1 MNRYSIWSWNRRFEV
16 SGAMY
21 SVVPQNVYVMLF
33 EHSINLANTKSQSL
47 IYPSL
52 SSKTFSSFRSLN
64 YCFWHLEIPTGI
76 LDGNNLFSF
85 PWNGKFS
92 SVLWVRLRLGQ
103 IRNTGAYQ
111 VEMGEAVHEQLKPL
125 PGSKLSGGILFSLYI
140 IYYYPFNFFKA

>member
-1 MNRYSIWSWNRRFEV
+1 MKRYSIWSWNRGFEI

-33 EHSINLANTKSQSL
+33 EHSINLANPKSQSL

-64 YCFWHLEIPTGI
+64 YCFWHLEIPTGSPY
-76 LDGNNLFSF
+76 GNNLFSF

-92 SVLWVRLRLGQ
+92 SVLWSDGDKDKSEILEH
-103 IRNTGAYQ
+103 IRWRWMKQYMNNWNPPRFETVGR
-111 VEMGEAVHEQLKPL
+111 HF
-125 PGSKLSGGILFSLYI
+125 I
-140 IYYYPFNFFKA
+140 